1 MSTMCI
7 ANLILIYIQL
17 ICIVSKNIIHIH
29 IHNTYLTDVFL
40 AQLWYDT
47 SSDKLDMENEMEL
60 KNKHGNWMY
69 QITGKK

>member
-1 MSTMCI
+1 MS
-7 ANLILIYIQL
+7 
-17 ICIVSKNIIHIH
+17 
-29 IHNTYLTDVFL
+29 FL

-47 SSDKLDMENEMEL
+47 SSDKFDMENEMEL